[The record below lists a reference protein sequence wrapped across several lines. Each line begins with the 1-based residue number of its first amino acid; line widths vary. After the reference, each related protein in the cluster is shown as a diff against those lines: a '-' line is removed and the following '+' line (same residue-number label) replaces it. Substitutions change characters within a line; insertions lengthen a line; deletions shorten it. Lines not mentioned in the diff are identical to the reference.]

1 MRVVAISDKV
11 VHGITMETSLGK
23 RKKNDTTKRTDR
35 TGKNEVFQSIE
46 SPMRLKIGL
55 KTQKDKGLW
64 SQSRFRVQIS
74 ELYLLLIF
82 DKVQCV
88 QM

>member
-35 TGKNEVFQSIE
+35 TGKNEVF
-46 SPMRLKIGL
+46 
-55 KTQKDKGLW
+55 
-64 SQSRFRVQIS
+64 
-74 ELYLLLIF
+74 
-82 DKVQCV
+82 
-88 QM
+88 